1 MAAGKSVKLVASA
14 EPTDAVNK
22 NVLWTVEKAEY
33 TDSQG
38 VEHVIETA
46 AELKNYA
53 TVSNGT
59 LAAKKVG
66 QITKITISAT
76 AKDGSGIEARH
87 VVTIVPAVETVSIF
101 HNGEDVSK
109 KTIGVDPSK
118 TKTVELSAMTYPEDA
133 SKKVTWTSSNTK
145 SATVDENGLV
155 TIVDGVTKA
164 TVKITAKASDGTNK
178 NTVVTINIAKLVE
191 KITVYSINDPV
202 NAEGKHYYVSGNAHI
217 ATGQSLKLMTDVSPE
232 DAANKNVTWTSSD
245 TDAATVSSGTVKA
258 KSVDEFTVV
267 TITATAK
274 DGSGVSGTY
283 RAFIHPRATSVVLLN
298 DFDEELTADEKI
310 GINQSAGSC
319 YKLYAKALS
328 EDAIQKFT
336 WTSSNKKIAEVDDYG
351 FVTFTGVKGT
361 VKITAAA
368 KDGSGKKASVSFY
381 HVDNTSVTISGIY
394 KYYPLEV
401 EEGYQGS
408 LQLNAMNQNYDIITE
423 NISWSSSNE
432 DVAMVDSNGLVTFMG
447 ASGVVRIA
455 VFSKDHSASD
465 SIEITVKKSTD
476 RITKLALGDL
486 ESVTAKYHAKEE
498 YFGENWQEFTY
509 ESEKYG
515 TIHIS
520 NGTAL
525 QVELFDMWRIPQISE
540 IRDADVRF
548 WHYIQRNYENLDY
561 FYSSM
566 LPDHPAFGIE
576 VRPEYNEIY
585 FDSYALIRTDK
596 QGNIVMRCFDPN
608 DNFLTR
614 DTRKNMFL
622 NFENELLGIY
632 DLSINDFIDIDTLYQ
647 VLEGK

>member
-1 MAAGKSVKLVASA
+1 MTEVSPEDAANKSVTWA
-14 EPTDAVNK
+14 
-22 NVLWTVEKAEY
+22 VEKAKY
-33 TDSQG
+33 TDSEG

-53 TVSNGT
+53 TVS
-59 LAAKKVG
+59 A
-66 QITKITISAT
+66 
-76 AKDGSGIEARH
+76 
-87 VVTIVPAVETVSIF
+87 
-101 HNGEDVSK
+101 
-109 KTIGVDPSK
+109 
-118 TKTVELSAMTYPEDA
+118 
-133 SKKVTWTSSNTK
+133 
-145 SATVDENGLV
+145 
-155 TIVDGVTKA
+155 
-164 TVKITAKASDGTNK
+164 
-178 NTVVTINIAKLVE
+178 
-191 KITVYSINDPV
+191 
-202 NAEGKHYYVSGNAHI
+202 
-217 ATGQSLKLMTDVSPE
+217 
-232 DAANKNVTWTSSD
+232 
-245 TDAATVSSGTVKA
+245 GTVKA
-258 KSVDEFTVV
+258 KSVDQRMLV
-267 TITATAK
+267 TISATAK

-283 RAFIHPRATSVVLLN
+283 RAFIHPRSTSV
-298 DFDEELTADEKI
+298 ELRYEYGEALPADASI
-310 GINQSAGSC
+310 GVDQSAGKT
-319 YKLYAKALS
+319 YLLKAQALP

-351 FVTFTGVKGT
+351 FVRFTGVKGT

-408 LQLNAMNQNYDIITE
+408 LQLYARNQNYDIISKGV
-423 NISWSSSNE
+423 SWGSSDESI
-432 DVAMVDSNGLVTFMG
+432 ATVDSDGLVTFTG
-447 ASGVVRIA
+447 LSGVVRISA
-455 VFSKDHSASD
+455 SSKDRSSSD

-486 ESVTAKYHAKEE
+486 ESVTEKYHAKEE

-520 NGTAL
+520 NGIAL
-525 QVELFDMWRIPQISE
+525 QEELFDMWRLPQGSE
-540 IRDADVRF
+540 VRDADVRF
-548 WHYIQRNYENLDY
+548 WNYTRKSNRVMDY

-585 FDSYALIRTDK
+585 FDSYALIRTGK

-608 DNFLTR
+608 DDFLTR